1 MSAVPDIMRHLGQN
15 SSGTFGEEEYRQSQE
30 SEGDQK
36 PRRQTPRSEANWS
49 QDKRSQAK
57 YSTDPIQAKKKT
69 EAKNN
74 DRARTRKRLQ

>member
-1 MSAVPDIMRHLGQN
+1 MSAVPDVVHHLGQN
-15 SSGTFGEEEYRQSQE
+15 SPWTFGKEEFRSSQE

-36 PRRQTPRSEANWS
+36 PRRQTPWSEANWS

-74 DRARTRKRLQ
+74 HRARTRK

>member
-1 MSAVPDIMRHLGQN
+1 MSAVPDVVRHLGEIPP
-15 SSGTFGEEEYRQSQE
+15 GTFGEEEYRQSQE

-36 PRRQTPRSEANWS
+36 PRRQTPRSEAKWS
-49 QDKRSQAK
+49 QDKRSQTK

-74 DRARTRKRLQ
+74 DRARTRK

>member
-1 MSAVPDIMRHLGQN
+1 MSAVPDVVRHLGEIPP
-15 SSGTFGEEEYRQSQE
+15 GTFGEEEYRQSQE

-36 PRRQTPRSEANWS
+36 PRRQTPRSEAKWS

-57 YSTDPIQAKKKT
+57 ESQTDPIQTKKKP

-74 DRARTRKRLQ
+74 HRARTRK

>member
-1 MSAVPDIMRHLGQN
+1 MSAVPDVVRHLGEIPP
-15 SSGTFGEEEYRQSQE
+15 GTLGKEEYRQSQE

-36 PRRQTPRSEANWS
+36 PRRQTPRSEAKWS
-49 QDKRSQAK
+49 QDKRSQTK

-74 DRARTRKRLQ
+74 DRARTRK